1 MIYRD
6 PRSGQTQDVAER
18 ETVRRQ
24 ILEQAGWKPDSDLV
38 LRIPAPADA
47 PERIIVAPDGVTV
60 RIGDEL
66 VVLPPGAQ
74 PAARA
79 GFKLVEVTDNDS
91 DVPEFIEVP
100 EDAPAPKR
108 KRSK

>member
-24 ILEQAGWKPDSDLV
+24 ILEQAGWKPDGALAPH
-38 LRIPAPADA
+38 IPAP
-47 PERIIVAPDGVTV
+47 EQTTVVTDGVTV

-79 GFKLVEVTDNDS
+79 GFELVEVTSNDS

-100 EDAPAPKR
+100 EDAPSPKR

>member
-24 ILEQAGWKPDSDLV
+24 ILERAGWVVVAADAAAA
-38 LRIPAPADA
+38 PAPTG
-47 PERIIVAPDGVTV
+47 GVTV
-60 RIGDEL
+60 KIGDEL
-66 VVLPPGAQ
+66 VVLAPGAQ
-74 PAARA
+74 PVAKPGYRLMDVTTNDSEMAE
-79 GFKLVEVTDNDS
+79 FVEVP
-91 DVPEFIEVP
+91 V
-100 EDAPAPKR
+100 DAPVSKR

>member
-18 ETVRRQ
+18 ETVLRQ
-24 ILEQAGWKPDSDLV
+24 LLEQAGWVVVDVSQETL
-38 LRIPAPADA
+38 APA
-47 PERIIVAPDGVTV
+47 TV

-79 GFKLVEVTDNDS
+79 GFKLVEVTSNDS
-91 DVPEFIEVP
+91 DVAEFIEAP
-100 EDAPAPKR
+100 EDAPSSKR

>member
-24 ILEQAGWKPDSDLV
+24 LLEQAGWVVVDVSQETL
-38 LRIPAPADA
+38 APA
-47 PERIIVAPDGVTV
+47 TV

-66 VVLPPGAQ
+66 VVLPPGMQ
-74 PAARA
+74 PMAKP

-91 DVPEFIEVP
+91 DMPEFIEAP
-100 EDAPAPKR
+100 EDAPSSKR

>member
-1 MIYRD
+1 MGSR
-6 PRSGQTQDVAER
+6 
-18 ETVRRQ
+18 
-24 ILEQAGWKPDSDLV
+24 AGWAVVDVSQETS
-38 LRIPAPADA
+38 APT
-47 PERIIVAPDGVTV
+47 TV

-79 GFKLVEVTDNDS
+79 GFKLVEVTANDS
-91 DVPEFIEVP
+91 DIAEFIEAP
-100 EDAPAPKR
+100 EDAPASKR

>member
-24 ILEQAGWKPDSDLV
+24 ILEQAGWTPDSDLG

-47 PERIIVAPDGVTV
+47 PERITVAPGGVTV

-66 VVLPPGAQ
+66 VMLPSGMQPMAKPGY
-74 PAARA
+74 
-79 GFKLVEVTDNDS
+79 KLVEVTDNDS
-91 DVPEFIEVP
+91 DVAEFIEVP
-100 EDAPAPKR
+100 EDAPTSKR

>member
-24 ILEQAGWKPDSDLV
+24 ILEQAGWV
-38 LRIPAPADA
+38 VADVSQ
-47 PERIIVAPDGVTV
+47 ET
-60 RIGDEL
+60 
-66 VVLPPGAQ
+66 LPPD
-74 PAARA
+74 PAA
-79 GFKLVEVTDNDS
+79 V
-91 DVPEFIEVP
+91 I
-100 EDAPAPKR
+100 EDAPKPKV